1 MPNWC
6 EGNIRFRGACK
17 NIKALLENEVECVG
31 HKAGSFMEVV
41 TLKPVVKAEL
51 YQLTMERPDN
61 GDGVIFPAFHI
72 KGTRRNFLDGTTVEF
87 HGDYD
92 TDDER
97 EVRILVCDS
106 FKAAWGI
113 ESKPYVDM
121 SKKYDV
127 DIHIFGWEM
136 GMEFAQEVEIVK
148 CELVKD
154 EEVKYDDWDWECPM
168 PYLGG

>member
-17 NIKALLENEVECVG
+17 NIKALLENELQAVG
-31 HKAGSFMEVV
+31 HKAGTLDVV
-41 TLKPVVKAEL
+41 ASNPIVKAEMYL
-51 YQLTMERPDN
+51 LTVSRSD
-61 GDGVIFPAFHI
+61 DGKDVLFPAFHI
-72 KGTRRNFLDGTTVEF
+72 KGTRRNFLDGAEIEF

-92 TDDER
+92 MDDDR

-113 ESKPYVDM
+113 EAEPYIEM
-121 SKKYDV
+121 AKKYDV

-136 GMEFAQEVEIVK
+136 GMEFMQEVEIVNGK
-148 CELVKD
+148 LVKD
-154 EEVKYDDWDWECPM
+154 EEIKYDDWGWECPM